1 MNPFRWSFRNQFLLG
16 FVACAALLAYAFYV
30 QFQLG
35 IQPCPFCIFQRL
47 CFAAL
52 GLAFLIGGLLSPRSA
67 AARKGAA
74 LLALLA
80 AGLGTSYAA
89 RHAWVQLYPPELPS
103 CGPGLNFIVEQH
115 SWLGAARKV
124 LLATGDCSNIDW
136 QFLGL
141 SMPMW
146 CLVFF
151 VAMGLGA
158 LYAGFKRRHHHRF
171 HR

>member
-1 MNPFRWSFRNQFLLG
+1 MNPFRWSFRQQFLFG
-16 FVACAALLAYAFYV
+16 FVICAALLGYAFFV

-52 GLAFLIGGLLSPRSA
+52 GLVFLLGALHAPRAAGARQAWGVLAFVA
-67 AARKGAA
+67 AA
-74 LLALLA
+74 
-80 AGLGTSYAA
+80 AGMGYAG
-89 RHAWVQLYPPELPS
+89 RHSWVQLYPPELPS

-124 LLATGDCSNIDW
+124 LQATGDCSSIDW

-146 CLVFF
+146 ALFWF
-151 VAMGLGA
+151 VVLGFGA
-158 LYAGFKRRHHHRF
+158 VYAAFQRRHSHRF
-171 HR
+171 RR